1 MTATLMYFTVTNA
14 MYEVV
19 ETDQVDPTGNQPTV
33 IPISGTVTF
42 TPCDA
47 NGNALT
53 EIDSAVLD
61 STIML
66 DPIMGRFNV
75 NLTGGSP
82 DGVLRTLNGTAG
94 VELVDNVNLGLAAG
108 GLTYRVDYTNVVFD
122 GIGNRAIHSFWFVAP
137 GNGAGVDLNTVGRL
151 QLP

>member
-1 MTATLMYFTVTNA
+1 MTATLMYFTVTDT

-19 ETDQVDPTGNQPTV
+19 ETDQTDLTGNQPTV
-33 IPISGTVTF
+33 MPISGTVTF

-47 NGNALT
+47 FGNALT

-66 DPIMGRFNV
+66 EPIMGRFNV
-75 NLTGGSP
+75 NLTGGAP

-94 VELVDNVNLGLAAG
+94 VELVDNLNLGLAVG

-122 GIGNRAIHSFWFVAP
+122 SVGNRAIHSFWFVAP